1 MSGLW
6 KLLRGVFPSDS
17 LRLGTIITDPA
28 SIAGTVLI
36 AMADGGN
43 LRARGTGTVGD
54 TVFIQSGEVRS
65 VVSGLTTFADQDV

>member
-1 MSGLW
+1 MNIW
-6 KLLRGVFPSDS
+6 KVLQGILPRDP

-28 SIAGTVLI
+28 SIAGTVLC

-43 LRARGTGTVGD
+43 LRVRGTGTVGD

-65 VVSGLTTFADQDV
+65 TVSGLTTFAAQDV